1 MLSLCL
7 YNLYAEYMKQK
18 LGWMTLTVESRL
30 LGEISITSGMQ
41 WYHPNGRKWRRTKEP
56 IDEGDRGEWKSWLK
70 TQHSKNEHHGIR
82 SHQFSHSVM
91 SDSLQPHELQQ
102 ARIPCPSPTP
112 EACSNSHPSSQWCHP
127 TISSSVIPFSTC
139 LQSFPASG
147 SFPMSQFFISG
158 GQSIG
163 VSASVSVFPMN
174 I

>member
-1 MLSLCL
+1 M
-7 YNLYAEYMKQK
+7 QK
-18 LGWMTLTVESRL
+18 LGWMKLKLESRL

-127 TISSSVIPFSTC
+127 TTISSSVIPFNPTAFNLSQRQGLFQWVSSSYQVAKVLEFQLQC
-139 LQSFPASG
+139 QSFQWI
-147 SFPMSQFFISG
+147 FRTDFL
-158 GQSIG
+158 
-163 VSASVSVFPMN
+163 
-174 I
+174 

>member
-1 MLSLCL
+1 M
-7 YNLYAEYMKQK
+7 QK
-18 LGWMTLTVESRL
+18 LGWMKLKLESRL

-70 TQHSKNEHHGIR
+70 TQQSKNEHHGIR

-112 EACSNSHPSSQWCHP
+112 EACSNSHPSSRWCHP

-147 SFPMSQFFISG
+147 SFPMSQFFTSG